1 MRTMALLAAS
11 LALFACSSD
20 DDTAKP
26 REETV
31 GAEIASGYNQQMDK
45 ARNVEIQ
52 LDQHKRDLD
61 AAIDDSDPGK
71 SKP

>member
-1 MRTMALLAAS
+1 MKILTLLAAS
-11 LALFACSSD
+11 LTFFGCSSD
-20 DDTAKP
+20 DDTAEP

-31 GAEIASGYNQQMDK
+31 GAEIASGYNQQMNK

>member
-1 MRTMALLAAS
+1 MRTLTSIAVS

-20 DDTAKP
+20 NDTAKP

-31 GAEIASGYNQQMDK
+31 GAEIASGYNQQMNK

-52 LDQHKRDLD
+52 VDQHKRDLD
-61 AAIDDSDPGK
+61 AAIEDSDPGK
-71 SKP
+71 R